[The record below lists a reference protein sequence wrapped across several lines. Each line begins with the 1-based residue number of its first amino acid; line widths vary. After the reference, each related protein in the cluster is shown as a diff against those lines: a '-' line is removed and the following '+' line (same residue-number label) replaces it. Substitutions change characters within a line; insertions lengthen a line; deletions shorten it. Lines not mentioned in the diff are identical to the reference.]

1 MIEQGKTAK
10 EAALLTGINIRTA
23 QYYIKT
29 YNDDDER
36 RLPISGRKPGTGR
49 KPKLTDDHSQ
59 FLICYADE
67 HPTAILLDIRRA
79 LCAAFPEVSISISA
93 LHRHLLKNVR

>member
-1 MIEQGKTAK
+1 
-10 EAALLTGINIRTA
+10 LTGINVRTA
-23 QYYIKT
+23 QHYIKT

-36 RLPISGRKPGTGR
+36 RLPKSGRKPGAGR